1 MELNCIFK
9 RESLSFEKNLLYELM
24 KLKHSS
30 WYWLILVTFIHL
42 AAIAYAIKAPLTP
55 TKALEPS
62 VQGFLISTPKPEALP
77 LPPQPEPKKPKK
89 RKPKP
94 LEQPKYI
101 PKAPPSEHAIKADEP
116 VAAPVEVP
124 EELVEEEP
132 DDEPAPV
139 IPPSADALGIQ
150 NPAPPYPGLS
160 RRLREEGTV
169 TLKLLVNADGKV
181 GAIEVVN
188 SSGYKRL
195 DDAALNAISRWH
207 FSPATQA
214 GVAIDFW
221 YEIDFEFSLRKK

>member
-94 LEQPKYI
+94 LEAGNSI
-101 PKAPPSEHAIKADEP
+101 APRLQVTRHAEAVLAQRFLRNSQT
-116 VAAPVEVP
+116 VATA
-124 EELVEEEP
+124 
-132 DDEPAPV
+132 
-139 IPPSADALGIQ
+139 
-150 NPAPPYPGLS
+150 
-160 RRLREEGTV
+160 RC
-169 TLKLLVNADGKV
+169 
-181 GAIEVVN
+181 
-188 SSGYKRL
+188 
-195 DDAALNAISRWH
+195 
-207 FSPATQA
+207 SP
-214 GVAIDFW
+214 
-221 YEIDFEFSLRKK
+221 